1 MISWTQL
8 ILLVIET
15 VLGGLTLFL
24 LAGGEKYE
32 ALLAPLDDREYPLK
46 DTYVIGMN
54 WCEKSGYTFRT
65 EEDKKLRKELGL
77 LCEEKYVEY
86 YLRMFHARRVSITL
100 LCLFGFTAVS
110 CLAGGSDAL
119 KV

>member
-24 LAGGEKYE
+24 MAGGEKYE
-32 ALLAPLDDREYPLK
+32 ALLTPLDDKEYPLK

-54 WCEKSGYTFRT
+54 
-65 EEDKKLRKELGL
+65 
-77 LCEEKYVEY
+77 
-86 YLRMFHARRVSITL
+86 
-100 LCLFGFTAVS
+100 
-110 CLAGGSDAL
+110 
-119 KV
+119 